1 MCGGA
6 SNVKI
11 PDADETQFF
20 VECKAIVEAAASA
33 TYETFTPVHFTSQV
47 VAGTN
52 FQVKFNVGGDA
63 HVHAK
68 IFRPLPHTGA
78 PAEVSAFKAGQDA
91 TSEFNWE

>member
-6 SNVKI
+6 SAVKI
-11 PDADETQFF
+11 PDAEEAQFF
-20 VECKAIVEAAASA
+20 VECKAMVEAAASA
-33 TYETFTPVHFTSQV
+33 TYETFVPVHFTSQV

-52 FQVKFNVGGDA
+52 FQIKYNVGGDD

-78 PAEVSAFKAGQDA
+78 PAEVKSFNAGHNA
-91 TSEFNWE
+91 TAEFNWD